1 MDAIFFDF
9 FFKFIFK
16 ETNVT
21 QSHVKM
27 APSASGIIKEWM
39 VTDANAHLISLGETV
54 RVTKMFWPA
63 DLLTSFVT

>member
-1 MDAIFFDF
+1 MQFSLIF

-54 RVTKMFWPA
+54 RVTKMF
-63 DLLTSFVT
+63 